1 MATPLMPKATAVWLV
16 ENTTLSF
23 EQIATFS
30 GLHLLE
36 IQAIADGE
44 VAVGMVGRDPI
55 VNGELS
61 KEEIARCEADP
72 EAQLHLLTHDRP
84 QPTPRAGGPRYTPVA
99 KRQDRPD
106 AIAWLLKS
114 HPELQDAQIA
124 KLVGSTKSTIQA
136 VRDRTHW
143 NTPNIKPR
151 DPVTLGLCT
160 LRDLNAALDKARR
173 KAARDESTKKKAE
186 VMAAADATPP
196 IDPSE
201 AEQPAIEE

>member
-1 MATPLMPKATAVWLV
+1 MPKATAVWLV
-16 ENTTLSF
+16 DNTTLSF
-23 EQIATFS
+23 TQISEFC
-30 GLHLLE
+30 GLHDLE
-36 IQAIADGE
+36 VQAIADGE
-44 VAVGMVGRDPI
+44 VAIGMVGRDPI
-55 VNGELS
+55 ANGELT

-72 EAQLHLLTHDRP
+72 EAKLRLLTHDRP

-160 LRDLNAALDKARR
+160 LRDLNAALDKGRQR
-173 KAARDESTKKKAE
+173 AAREESSRKKAE
-186 VMAAADATPP
+186 LSSGAVPGPAL
-196 IDPSE
+196 DPSE
-201 AEQPAIEE
+201 ADQPTIED

>member
-16 ENTTLSF
+16 ENSTLSF

-44 VAVGMVGRDPI
+44 VAAGMVGRDPI
-55 VNGELS
+55 VNGELT

-72 EAQLHLLTHDRP
+72 EAKLRLLTHDRP

-160 LRDLNAALDKARR
+160 LRDLNAALDKARQ
-173 KAARDESTKKKAE
+173 KAAREESSRKKAE
-186 VMAAADATPP
+186 LSSDTAPAAA

-201 AEQPAIEE
+201 AEQPTIED